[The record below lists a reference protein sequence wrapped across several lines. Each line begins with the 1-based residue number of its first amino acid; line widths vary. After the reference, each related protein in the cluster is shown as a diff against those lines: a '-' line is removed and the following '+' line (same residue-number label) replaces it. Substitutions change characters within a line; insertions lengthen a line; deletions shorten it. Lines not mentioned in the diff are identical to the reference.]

1 MAEWTELNNEYASV
15 LEKLNG
21 YTYAEAI
28 LPGYEQDMETIVT
41 YLNLSKENIESRYE
55 SVSLDENSTLSYK
68 GYLERRISELEDN
81 ATYYD
86 RDYQIKSHPTESLNA
101 LRIAAWNATIGKNY
115 LEATLND
122 LKTVNTELSTAILN
136 LGNYNSDA
144 RDGVI
149 YYDINGNAIYNE
161 ETGGIT
167 KDIDYVKEA
176 VPEIDAKIAEIKAKI
191 ADMSATIANE
201 AYIIGD
207 VTNDGEV
214 LVDDY
219 TTLINIALGIDVPEA
234 GTIEFEAADVNGDNN
249 LNVGDVTG
257 LVKILLG
264 DYTYTSG
271 RVAVGYAAGS
281 ADTATDKLR
290 LSAEAEGDITH
301 VTVRLDASKAYVGF
315 QMDLKLPA
323 GVTLLNE
330 SLGGCATD
338 HNLYSNTLADG
349 THRIII
355 SSLQNSEFNAGG
367 DALVHL
373 EVSGRNANRITA
385 ASVMATDASGM
396 LYSIIGDGAD
406 GTTGIDGVNAEKS
419 LKEKIYSVG
428 GQVMDTLKKGINI
441 IRNADGSTKKVI
453 KK

>member
-1 MAEWTELNNEYASV
+1 MKNFARPLIASLLLSALSAYGAAREWRVPTYVHSYNYTVRDGLPSNHVYGIVQDSVGFIWIGTSNGLCRFDGQSFCNYLHDGSDRTSISSNNIRR
-15 LEKLNG
+15 LM
-21 YTYAEAI
+21 I
-28 LPGYEQDMETIVT
+28 DRRQQIW
-41 YLNLSKENIESRYE
+41 I
-55 SVSLDENSTLSYK
+55 SLDN
-68 GYLERRISELEDN
+68 
-81 ATYYD
+81 
-86 RDYQIKSHPTESLNA
+86 
-101 LRIAAWNATIGKNY
+101 
-115 LEATLND
+115 
-122 LKTVNTELSTAILN
+122 
-136 LGNYNSDA
+136 
-144 RDGVI
+144 GVDI
-149 YYDINGNAIYNE
+149 Y
-161 ETGGIT
+161 
-167 KDIDYVKEA
+167 
-176 VPEIDAKIAEIKAKI
+176 
-191 ADMSATIANE
+191 
-201 AYIIGD
+201 
-207 VTNDGEV
+207 
-214 LVDDY
+214 
-219 TTLINIALGIDVPEA
+219 
-234 GTIEFEAADVNGDNN
+234 
-249 LNVGDVTG
+249 
-257 LVKILLG
+257 
-264 DYTYTSG
+264 
-271 RVAVGYAAGS
+271 
-281 ADTATDKLR
+281 DTATDKLR

-338 HNLYSNTLADG
+338 HNLHSNTLADG

-355 SSLQNSEFNAGG
+355 SSLQNSEFNASG

>member
-1 MAEWTELNNEYASV
+1 MKRLLLRLAYSTIMILAAATATAAAAQTPRKVQTYVHTRNYTVANGLSSNHVYGIIQDAYGFIWIGTNNGLCRFDGRDFRCYTHSEKDHASISS
-15 LEKLNG
+15 N
-21 YTYAEAI
+21 
-28 LPGYEQDMETIVT
+28 
-41 YLNLSKENIESRYE
+41 NIRRLMLDSRDRIWI
-55 SVSLDENSTLSYK
+55 SLDN
-68 GYLERRISELEDN
+68 
-81 ATYYD
+81 
-86 RDYQIKSHPTESLNA
+86 
-101 LRIAAWNATIGKNY
+101 
-115 LEATLND
+115 
-122 LKTVNTELSTAILN
+122 
-136 LGNYNSDA
+136 
-144 RDGVI
+144 GVDI
-149 YYDINGNAIYNE
+149 Y
-161 ETGGIT
+161 
-167 KDIDYVKEA
+167 
-176 VPEIDAKIAEIKAKI
+176 
-191 ADMSATIANE
+191 
-201 AYIIGD
+201 
-207 VTNDGEV
+207 
-214 LVDDY
+214 
-219 TTLINIALGIDVPEA
+219 
-234 GTIEFEAADVNGDNN
+234 
-249 LNVGDVTG
+249 
-257 LVKILLG
+257 
-264 DYTYTSG
+264 
-271 RVAVGYAAGS
+271 
-281 ADTATDKLR
+281 DTATDKLR